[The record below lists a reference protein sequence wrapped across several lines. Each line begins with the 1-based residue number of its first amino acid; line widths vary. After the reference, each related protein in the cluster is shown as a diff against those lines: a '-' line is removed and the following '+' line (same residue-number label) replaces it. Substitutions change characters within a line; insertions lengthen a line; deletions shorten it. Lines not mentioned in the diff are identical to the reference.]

1 MACLT
6 SSARARILADIAKV
20 EAQILKAEESYDRAL
35 EAMDVEEYRF
45 NSGEGSQMTRQAD
58 IKKLWSIIESLY
70 ARRDSLYRRLEGK
83 RLVNLNLRRKSYG
96 PYR

>member
-58 IKKLWSIIESLY
+58 IKKLWSILENLY